1 MRKII
6 CLLLVLALCVGLC
19 GTVYAAVNSPGQGG
33 EAPTVPGGDVGGGDG
48 GGSGDVG
55 GGDGGGNSGGKPET
69 GDNAAMG
76 TWLLV
81 MLAALVA
88 LVIVVVCYFKFMKK

>member
-19 GTVYAAVNSPGQGG
+19 GTVFAAVNSPGQGG

-48 GGSGDVG
+48 GGSG
-55 GGDGGGNSGGKPET
+55 GGNSGGKPET
-69 GDNAAMG
+69 GDNAQMS
-76 TWLLV
+76 TWLMV
-81 MLAALVA
+81 MLVALVA
-88 LVIVVVCYFKFMKK
+88 LVIVVVCYFQFMKK

>member
-19 GTVYAAVNSPGQGG
+19 GTVFAAVNSPGQGG
-33 EAPTVPGGDVGGGDG
+33 EAPTVPGGDVGGG
-48 GGSGDVG
+48 S
-55 GGDGGGNSGGKPET
+55 GGGNSGGKPET

-76 TWLLV
+76 TWLMV

>member
-19 GTVYAAVNSPGQGG
+19 GTVFAAVNSPGQGG

-48 GGSGDVG
+48 GGSG
-55 GGDGGGNSGGKPET
+55 GGNSGGKPET
-69 GDNAAMG
+69 GDNAQMS
-76 TWLLV
+76 TWLMV